1 MKELRPAETKPYQ
14 MPSHCPECDSLLV
27 RPVGESV
34 IRCINQS
41 CPAILR
47 GSLIHWASRDA
58 LDIQGLGEKLVIL
71 LLNNKLVQSIDDLY
85 CLEWQ
90 NLAELERMGKKSAQ
104 NLVKAIQESKQ
115 QPWSRILYGLGI
127 RYVGAVN
134 AKILA
139 ESFPVV
145 EQLAQASMPNL
156 AGVYGIGEEIAQSVY
171 DWFRNE
177 NNQDLITRL
186 QAIGFVLAQ
195 TQNTAKTDS
204 QAKVFAGKTFVLTG
218 TLPTLKRQEAHAL
231 IEQTGGKVTSSVSA
245 KTDYVLAGE
254 AAGSK
259 LEKAQKLN
267 IVLLNENEFLE
278 MLNQSVDLTQG

>member
-1 MKELRPAETKPYQ
+1 
-14 MPSHCPECDSLLV
+14 
-27 RPVGESV
+27 V

-58 LDIQGLGEKLVIL
+58 LDIQGLGEKMVIL
-71 LLNNKLVQSIDDLY
+71 LLNNKLVQFIDGLY
-85 CLEWQ
+85 GLDWQ

-104 NLVKAIQESKQ
+104 NLVNAIQDSKK

-139 ESFPVV
+139 ESFPTV
-145 EQLAQASMPNL
+145 EQLAQASIPNL

-177 NNQDLITRL
+177 NNQGLVTRL
-186 QAIGFVLAQ
+186 QTIGFVLAQ
-195 TQNTAKTDS
+195 AQKSVEADS
-204 QAKVFAGKTFVLTG
+204 QNQVFAGKTFVLTG
-218 TLPTLKRQEAHAL
+218 TLPSLKRQEAQAL
-231 IEQTGGKVTSSVSA
+231 IEQAGGKVTSSVSA
-245 KTDYVLAGE
+245 KTDYILAGE
-254 AAGSK
+254 SAGSK

-267 IVLLNENEFLE
+267 ITILSEEEFLE
-278 MLNQSVDLTQG
+278 MLN